1 MQNPIKVFEPNLEG
15 RDFVIGD
22 LHGSYE
28 VFLKLLESINFDGEK
43 DRMFS
48 VGDLIDRGPES
59 LLCLQLLKE
68 PWFHCVLANHEQM
81 MLEAF
86 DGGYMGQFWFRNG
99 GSWGLQF
106 FKDWTDYKRDKHLE
120 VGGFKL
126 PPETKEFLELLEL
139 VRQLPFLITVK
150 MQDGS
155 LTHIIHAELPPSHRP
170 TDSDLSS
177 PGKLIELA
185 TVQSHDGDFLIWGR
199 HKFMPFFKTDLS
211 NTAKNVRTVKY
222 QYPGYVKNDKLS
234 RIISGHT
241 IVQKPLTILGQTNI
255 DTQAFGSYPD
265 SHGSSKQWCGLTCI
279 ELNEWRFTRTTP
291 TQHVPASPIVVN
303 TSDINKFKEEENGGQ
318 PS

>member
-1 MQNPIKVFEPNLEG
+1 MLNPIKTFDVNTEG

-48 VGDLIDRGPES
+48 VGDLVDRGPDSLDCLRLIKES
-59 LLCLQLLKE
+59 
-68 PWFHCVLANHEQM
+68 WFHCVLANHEQM

-99 GSWGLQF
+99 GNWGLEF
-106 FKDWTDYKRDKHLE
+106 FKDWTDYKRDKHLD

-126 PPETKEFLELLEL
+126 PLATVEFMELMKL
-139 VRQLPFLITVK
+139 VRELPLLIIVK

-155 LTHIIHAELPPSHRP
+155 NTHIIHAELPPGHQI

-177 PGKLIELA
+177 PGKLMELA
-185 TVQSHDGDFLIWGR
+185 TVQSHDGDYIMWGR
-199 HKFMPFFKTDLS
+199 HKFMPFYKTDLS
-211 NTAKNVRTVKY
+211 NIAKNVRIVKH

-241 IVQKPLTILGQTNI
+241 ILQKPMTILGQTNI
-255 DTQAFGSYPD
+255 DTQAYGSYPD
-265 SHGSSKQWCGLTCI
+265 IHGSSKQWCGLTCI
-279 ELNEWRFTRTTP
+279 ELNDWKFTRTTP
-291 TQHVPASPIVVN
+291 TEHHHTSPVVIN
-303 TSDINKFKEEENGGQ
+303 TSDINTFKEEDHGQ
-318 PS
+318 N